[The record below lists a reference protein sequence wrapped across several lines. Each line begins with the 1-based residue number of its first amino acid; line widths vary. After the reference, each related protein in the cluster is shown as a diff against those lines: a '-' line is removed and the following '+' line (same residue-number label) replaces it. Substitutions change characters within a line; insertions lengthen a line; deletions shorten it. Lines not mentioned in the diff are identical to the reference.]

1 MKQVA
6 SAFNYFPHA
15 LAVPSLP
22 SELHKSRGRAI
33 NEWLVDLSLRYN
45 VHYVCFEHRD
55 QPQQLDDVV
64 CWAFKDKWM
73 ALQFKLK
80 FSAWSDTNL

>member
-6 SAFNYFPHA
+6 SAFNNFPHA
-15 LAVPSLP
+15 LTVPDLP
-22 SELHKSRGRAI
+22 SAVHTNRSRAI
-33 NEWLVDLSLRYN
+33 KDWVADLSLQYN

-55 QPQQLDDVV
+55 RPRQLHGEM

-80 FSAWSDTNL
+80 FSAWSDTDS